1 VGSEKSALMLP
12 KPSADTHTSICE
24 PSVSQKIVSETTQ
37 GKLWPRRTGVNEVVG
52 VIPAT
57 VVRV

>member
-37 GKLWPRRTGVNEVVG
+37 RDPGNRSARLVQQRAAPTLR
-52 VIPAT
+52 
-57 VVRV
+57 